1 MRKPLATSD
10 LRLGNGKGRDN
21 GIGNGNSGYW
31 EPATKGIIMKSEI
44 HSFRDLKAWQ
54 KSLDLSQRLYCITQ
68 SFPKHEM
75 FGLVQQIRR
84 ASVSVP
90 ANIAEGW
97 GRGSTPDYV
106 RFLRT
111 SRGSLCEIE
120 TEVHLAQRLGYL
132 PPLEMDRLLKDVEE
146 CSRILQGLI
155 ASLERKMIVGVGI
168 LGLAV
173 SGVVTALLASFC

>member
-1 MRKPLATSD
+1 MKGEIRTYRD
-10 LRLGNGKGRDN
+10 LR
-21 GIGNGNSGYW
+21 
-31 EPATKGIIMKSEI
+31 
-44 HSFRDLKAWQ
+44 AWQ
-54 KSLDLSQRLYCITQ
+54 KGMDLSQKMYLATQ

-97 GRGSTPDYV
+97 GRGTTGDYI

-111 SRGSLCEIE
+111 SRGSLCEVE
-120 TEVHLAQRLGYL
+120 TEIQLAQRLGYV
-132 PPLEMDRLLKDVEE
+132 PSAEIAGLLRDVDE

-155 ASLERKMIVGVGI
+155 ASLERRTIAGLGI
-168 LGLAV
+168 FGLAAAGIV
-173 SGVVTALLASFC
+173 AALMAAFC

>member
-1 MRKPLATSD
+1 MKGEIRTYRD
-10 LRLGNGKGRDN
+10 LR
-21 GIGNGNSGYW
+21 
-31 EPATKGIIMKSEI
+31 
-44 HSFRDLKAWQ
+44 AWQ
-54 KSLDLSQRLYCITQ
+54 KGMDLSQKMYLATQ

-97 GRGSTPDYV
+97 GRGTTGDYI

-111 SRGSLCEIE
+111 SRGSLCEVE
-120 TEVHLAQRLGYL
+120 TELQLAQRLGYVRDA
-132 PPLEMDRLLKDVEE
+132 EIAGLLHDVDE

-155 ASLERKMIVGVGI
+155 ASLERRTIVGLGI
-168 LGLAV
+168 FGLAAAGIV
-173 SGVVTALLASFC
+173 ASLMAAFC